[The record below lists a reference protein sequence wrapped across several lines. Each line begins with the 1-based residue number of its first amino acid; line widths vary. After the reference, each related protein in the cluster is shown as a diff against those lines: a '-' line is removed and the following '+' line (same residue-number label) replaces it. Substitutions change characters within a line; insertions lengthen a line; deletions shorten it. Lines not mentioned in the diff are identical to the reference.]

1 MVNAPGSAINKIA
14 AHALFTGARALF
26 GMKIDAV
33 DMGVMKPGGLW
44 ALRHKGLE
52 CIMVANRIARR
63 ARMSGLEGFDAAVH
77 GVYPEAD

>member
-1 MVNAPGSAINKIA
+1 M
-14 AHALFTGARALF
+14 R
-26 GMKIDAV
+26 IDAV
-33 DMGVMKPGGLW
+33 DMGVMKPEGLW

-63 ARMSGLEGFDAAVH
+63 ASMCGLEGFDAAVH